1 VRGGG
6 EVPDQRRIGPGVV
19 DDRIGFAFDNP
30 TLDLAPLQHRAIT
43 SDTPRPP
50 PGVHAVSARLG
61 IAGGGL
67 AGLHAAWLLER
78 AGRDYI
84 LLEGRQ
90 RFGGRLLT
98 VGVDAA
104 ATPTDGDAFD
114 LGATWYWPEMQPEVA
129 ALVAELGL
137 RSFPQHEEGR
147 LVVETQPGQTRLHPN
162 FESAPRSMRLAGGM
176 RALVQALRSKLP
188 PERLVA
194 GHRATA
200 LRSTAS
206 GVRIDAL
213 DSTGAPCSHDVDRV
227 LLAVPPRLAQA
238 TVRFDPPLPEAVSA
252 DWAAAAT
259 WMAPHAKYLAVYPQ
273 PFWRKRG
280 LAGSARSRV
289 GPLVEI
295 HDASGPDGPGAL
307 FGFVGVPAAHRARIP
322 ERQML
327 ALCRAQ
333 MGRLFG
339 ADAAAPLREWLQD
352 WSREPLTATDADL
365 VSDGEHGPGAR
376 QVGEGEWAGRIVGIA
391 SEWSRSFPGYIAGA
405 VEAARF
411 GVDQGLSAPGRS
423 PADAGRARR

>member
-1 VRGGG
+1 
-6 EVPDQRRIGPGVV
+6 
-19 DDRIGFAFDNP
+19 
-30 TLDLAPLQHRAIT
+30 
-43 SDTPRPP
+43 
-50 PGVHAVSARLG
+50 VSERTG
-61 IAGGGL
+61 IVGGGL
-67 AGLHAAWLLER
+67 AGLYAAWLLER

-129 ALVAELGL
+129 TIVAELGL
-137 RSFPQHEEGR
+137 RPFTQHEEGH
-147 LVVETQPGQTRLHPN
+147 LVVEAQPGQTRLHPN
-162 FESAPRSMRLAGGM
+162 FESAPRSMRLGGGM
-176 RALVQALRSKLP
+176 GALVQALRSKLP

-213 DSTGAPCSHDVDRV
+213 DSTGAPRGHDVERV

-238 TVRFDPPLPEAVSA
+238 TIRFDAPLPEAVSA
-252 DWAAAAT
+252 DWAATAT

-280 LAGSARSRV
+280 LAGAARSRI
-289 GPLVEI
+289 GPMVEI
-295 HDASGPDGPGAL
+295 HDASGPNGLGAL

-322 ERQML
+322 EQQML

-333 MGRLFG
+333 TARLFG
-339 ADAAAPLREWLQD
+339 TDAAAPLRDWLQD

-365 VSDGEHGPGAR
+365 VSDGEHGSGAR
-376 QVGEGEWAGRIVGIA
+376 QVSEGEWAGRILGIA
-391 SEWSRSFPGYIAGA
+391 SEWSQSFPGYIAGA
-405 VEAARF
+405 IEAARL
-411 GVDQGLSAPGRS
+411 GADQVLPAPGPS
-423 PADAGRARR
+423 PAAAGRARR